1 MFVIGLGTSNP
12 PQRYSKSECWEAF
25 KASEWFNRLDRRSH
39 LIAENVL
46 TRDNGIATRTLAL
59 DSLDEVFA
67 IDPDT
72 LARRFDTHAPALAA
86 DAGRSALAAAGLAA
100 DAIDAVVVS
109 TCTGYLCPGL
119 TSHVIER
126 LGLRRDVQAFDLVG
140 QGCAAALPNWQLAA
154 ALLAAETAENVLS
167 ICVEVSSAAMYLD
180 DDPGVLISACLFGD
194 GAGAAVL
201 SPAAEGEPSI
211 IDFTH
216 EIDGHGGQALMM
228 PAGGSKRPASHET
241 VDERLHFVKQDGQT
255 VFKFAVKKNQEIA
268 LRLLDRNKLQGSD
281 LDLYVSHQANRRIIE
296 ATAERLG
303 LGMDKVVINLEMFGN
318 TTAGTIPLALADA
331 RRSGRLKKG
340 DLVLLAS
347 VGAGFTVGSVLLR
360 WSL

>member
-1 MFVIGLGTSNP
+1 VKIAGLGTYVP
-12 PQRYSKSECWEAF
+12 PHVLTNADLEKMVETTNEWILQRTGIRERHIVEPGVGTS
-25 KASEWFNRLDRRSH
+25 D
-39 LIAENVL
+39 IAEPAARDAIAEAGL
-46 TRDNGIATRTLAL
+46 TPDDIGFIVVGTTT
-59 DSLDEVFA
+59 
-67 IDPDT
+67 PDT
-72 LARRFDTHAPALAA
+72 IFP
-86 DAGRSALAAAGLAA
+86 
-100 DAIDAVVVS
+100 S
-109 TCTGYLCPGL
+109 TACNL
-119 TSHVIER
+119 
-126 LGLRRDVQAFDLVG
+126 QAKINANNAWGFDLGAACSGFTYSLTVG
-140 QGCAAALPNWQLAA
+140 YQMVATGAVEHALVVGAD
-154 ALLAAETAENVLS
+154 VMSS
-167 ICVEVSSAAMYLD
+167 IIDYTDRATC
-180 DDPGVLISACLFGD
+180 ILFGD

-268 LRLLDRNKLQGSD
+268 LRLLDRNKLEGSD

>member
-1 MFVIGLGTSNP
+1 VVKATRPVKIAGLGTYVP
-12 PQRYSKSECWEAF
+12 PHVLTNADLEKMVETTNEWILQRTGIRERHIVEPGVGTSDLAEPA
-25 KASEWFNRLDRRSH
+25 ARDA
-39 LIAENVL
+39 IAEAGL
-46 TRDNGIATRTLAL
+46 TPDDIGFIVVGTTT
-59 DSLDEVFA
+59 
-67 IDPDT
+67 PDT
-72 LARRFDTHAPALAA
+72 IFP
-86 DAGRSALAAAGLAA
+86 
-100 DAIDAVVVS
+100 S
-109 TCTGYLCPGL
+109 TACNL
-119 TSHVIER
+119 
-126 LGLRRDVQAFDLVG
+126 QAKINANNAWGFDLGAACSGFTYSLTVG
-140 QGCAAALPNWQLAA
+140 YQMVATGAVEHALVVGAD
-154 ALLAAETAENVLS
+154 VMSS
-167 ICVEVSSAAMYLD
+167 IIDYTDRATC
-180 DDPGVLISACLFGD
+180 ILFGD
-194 GAGAAVL
+194 GAGAVVL
-201 SPAAEGEPSI
+201 SPAAEGEPGI